1 MKSAAQ
7 RLSELQELIATMER
21 HGAWQES
28 KLRAILGW
36 RELRSG
42 ANEIP
47 IERIEKLALEGL
59 AGPADPPC
67 GLARCDDLLCS
78 EIGCDVPPAGPLTG
92 SATEARTLGTESA
105 GTGDDTRETKE
116 GQS

>member
-1 MKSAAQ
+1 MKSATQ
-7 RLSELQELIATMER
+7 RLRELQELIAVMER

-42 ANEIP
+42 ANEVP
-47 IERIEKLALEGL
+47 IARIEQLALEGL

-67 GLARCDDLLCS
+67 GLARSDM
-78 EIGCDVPPAGPLTG
+78 GRDVPPINGPAM
-92 SATEARTLGTESA
+92 SADVRSQAKDTERQGNDQRREHDEHK
-105 GTGDDTRETKE
+105 GETR
-116 GQS
+116 